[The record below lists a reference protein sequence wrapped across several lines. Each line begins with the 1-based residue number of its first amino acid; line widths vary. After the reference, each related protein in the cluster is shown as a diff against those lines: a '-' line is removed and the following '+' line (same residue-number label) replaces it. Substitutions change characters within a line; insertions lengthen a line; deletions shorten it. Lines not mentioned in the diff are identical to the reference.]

1 MRKYAVAVMIV
12 AIAAALG
19 GGAWATAQTGGTLP
33 NPATPT
39 PIVVPNTPEPTID
52 VAAHLEA
59 INILLTE
66 IRAQQ
71 DAHTQHHKELRSRV
85 DAIFEDQSEFRSS
98 VDTDILALT
107 TSLEQYRQD
116 WANQLVTDEE
126 FFEAWRVASLTL
138 DEAIRNLEPVP
149 TAVPTPQIPGSGV
162 TIIECNDCSVGP

>member
-33 NPATPT
+33 D
-39 PIVVPNTPEPTID
+39 PEPTAVPTPD
-52 VAAHLEA
+52 PVAVQLEVF
-59 INILLTE
+59 NILLTE

-85 DAIFEDQSEFRSS
+85 DAIFEDQSLFRAA
-98 VDTDILALT
+98 VDTDILTLT

-149 TAVPTPQIPGSGV
+149 TAVPTPQLPGSGV
-162 TIIECNDCSVGP
+162 TIIECNGCDLTP